1 MIQRAGRVRLVL
13 FRGLVEGAAGIG
25 EERVT
30 EEHRAAIEI
39 DSRSIEE
46 DDAVWVLVREGK

>member
-13 FRGLVEGAAGIG
+13 FCGLVEGAAGIG
-25 EERVT
+25 EERVP

-46 DDAVWVLVREGK
+46 DDAVWVLVREGE